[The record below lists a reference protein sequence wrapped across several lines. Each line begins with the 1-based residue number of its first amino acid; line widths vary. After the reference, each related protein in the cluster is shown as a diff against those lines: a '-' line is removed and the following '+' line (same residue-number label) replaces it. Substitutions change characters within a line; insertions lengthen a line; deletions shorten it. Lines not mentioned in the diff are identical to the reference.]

1 MLTRLLRT
9 HLEPYGG
16 PLVAIVAL
24 QFISTL
30 AALYLPSLNADIID
44 NGVARGDTDYIL
56 RVGGWMLLVSLVQA
70 ATSVGA
76 LWFGS
81 RTAMAVG
88 RDLRSDI
95 YGQVARFSSQEVNR
109 FGAPSLLTRT
119 TNDVQQIQQLL
130 AMGFAMLVMAPMM
143 AVGGVLMAIRE
154 DSGLAWLLAVAIPI
168 QTIVVLVIVS
178 RMIPG
183 FRLMQERIDRIN
195 KILRE
200 QITGIRV
207 IRAFVREPHETKRFG
222 VANEDLTRV
231 AVSTGRWMSAMFPTV
246 MLVFNLAIVAVLWF
260 GGYRIAD
267 GAMQVGSLTAF
278 ISYLAQILMSVMMAT
293 MVLAMVPRASVSA
306 KRISEV
312 LATDSSVRPP
322 AEPVHPA
329 HVRGEVRFENVT
341 FAYPGA
347 EEPVLADLDLV
358 ALPGQ
363 VTAITG
369 STGSGKSTL
378 VGLIPRL
385 YDVTGGR
392 VLVDGVDVRDMEPEE
407 LWRRIG
413 IVPQRPYLFSGTV
426 ASNLRFGKPDAT
438 EEEMWAALEV
448 AQAADFVRDMPNGL
462 DSPIAQ
468 GGTNVS
474 GGQRQRLAIARA
486 IIKKPEIY
494 VFDDSFSALDVA
506 TDARLRR
513 ALARETA
520 NATVIVVAQRVSTI
534 VEADQ
539 IIVLED
545 GVVVG
550 RGTHDELLATCE
562 TYQEIVWSQLGAE
575 EGVA

>member
-143 AVGGVLMAIRE
+143 AIGGVLMAIRE

>member
-1 MLTRLLRT
+1 MLTRLLRS
-9 HLEPYGG
+9 HLKPYGWS
-16 PLVAIVAL
+16 LLAIVVL
-24 QFISTL
+24 QFVSTL

-44 NGVARGDTDYIL
+44 NGVARGNTDYIL
-56 RVGGWMLLVSLVQA
+56 RVGGWMLLVSLVQV
-70 ATSVGA
+70 ATSIGA
-76 LWFGS
+76 LYFGS

-88 RDLRSDI
+88 RDLRAGVYD
-95 YGQVARFSSQEVNR
+95 QVARFSSQEVNR

-130 AMGFAMLVMAPMM
+130 GMGFAMLVLAPMM
-143 AVGGVLMAIRE
+143 AIGGVLMALRE
-154 DSGLAWLLAVAIPI
+154 DSGLAWLLAVAIPV
-168 QTIVVLVIVS
+168 QAVVVLVIVS

-195 KILRE
+195 QILRE

-207 IRAFVREPHETKRFG
+207 IRAFVREPEETARFG
-222 VANEDLTRV
+222 RANDDLTSV
-231 AVSTGRWMSAMFPTV
+231 AVYTGRWMAAMFPTV

-278 ISYLAQILMSVMMAT
+278 IAYLAQILMSLMMAT

-306 KRISEV
+306 KRIFEV
-312 LATDSSVRPP
+312 LQTSSSVTPP
-322 AEPVHPA
+322 ADPVRPA
-329 HVRGEVRFENVT
+329 LVRGEVQFENVT

-347 EEPVLADLDLV
+347 EEPVLSRLDLT
-358 ALPGQ
+358 AHPGET
-363 VTAITG
+363 TAIIG

-378 VGLIPRL
+378 VNLIPRL
-385 YDVTGGR
+385 HDVTGGR
-392 VLVDGVDVRDMEPEE
+392 ILVDGVDVRDMEPED
-407 LWRRIG
+407 LWQRIG

-448 AQAADFVRDMPNGL
+448 AQAADFVRAMPDGL
-462 DSPIAQ
+462 DSPISQ

-486 IIKKPEIY
+486 IIKKPNIY

-506 TDARLRR
+506 TDARLRQ
-513 ALARETA
+513 ALDAETA
-520 NATVIVVAQRVSTI
+520 DATVIVVAQRVTTI
-534 VEADQ
+534 MDADQ

-545 GVVVG
+545 GAIVG

-562 TYQEIVWSQLGAE
+562 TYREIVWSQIGAG
-575 EGVA
+575 EGAA